1 MSITIFIIITINFN
15 GIHITT
21 FNKYNDKG
29 FFDISKKCNMDYLS
43 ESDVEALQKSFD
55 ENAGLS
61 FEGLVQKSHSSAWQS
76 AWKEGENTSIRM
88 SEILDEIDADKEVRD
103 MVKNER
109 EIMSAL
115 SVKNV

>member
-1 MSITIFIIITINFN
+1 
-15 GIHITT
+15 
-21 FNKYNDKG
+21 
-29 FFDISKKCNMDYLS
+29 MDCLS
-43 ESDVEALQKSFD
+43 ESDVEVFQKSFD
-55 ENAGLS
+55 DNAGLS
-61 FEGLVQKSHSSAWQS
+61 FEGLVQKSHSS

>member
-1 MSITIFIIITINFN
+1 MIKGNCSPELRVFTQ
-15 GIHITT
+15 
-21 FNKYNDKG
+21 YDRG
-29 FFDISKKCNMDYLS
+29 FFDVSKKCNMDYLS
-43 ESDVEALQKSFD
+43 ESDIEALQKSFD

-88 SEILDEIDADKEVRD
+88 SEILDEIDADEEVRD